1 MIILCERATML
12 EWTCCKIV
20 WDKGDL
26 LCVCKVD
33 QNRVHCHYDF
43 NVLMCRTSW
52 NCFIVRPVMA

>member
-26 LCVCKVD
+26 LYVCVCVKSTRIV
-33 QNRVHCHYDF
+33 
-43 NVLMCRTSW
+43 
-52 NCFIVRPVMA
+52 FIVIMILMF